1 MYKSIF
7 SPISTKQI
15 TSEAYEGIKV
25 ILKHP
30 DGNTIRVVI
39 IYRQPASSIDA
50 LLDDL
55 SNVLYYLNV
64 QVIKMIKLLPVISI
78 SIVTNALG
86 TLAMLWTY

>member
-39 IYRQPASSIDA
+39 IYRPPASSIHA

-55 SNVLYYLNV
+55 SNVLLECSSH
-64 QVIKMIKLLPVISI
+64 KDDTKLPVIST

>member
-7 SPISTKQI
+7 SHISTKQI
-15 TSEAYEGIKV
+15 TSEAYEGMKV

-39 IYRQPASSIDA
+39 IYRPSASSSDA

-55 SNVLYYLNV
+55 SNVLLECSSHKDDTIIAGDFNIHCNQCSRDFGDV
-64 QVIKMIKLLPVISI
+64 MD
-78 SIVTNALG
+78 
-86 TLAMLWTY
+86 